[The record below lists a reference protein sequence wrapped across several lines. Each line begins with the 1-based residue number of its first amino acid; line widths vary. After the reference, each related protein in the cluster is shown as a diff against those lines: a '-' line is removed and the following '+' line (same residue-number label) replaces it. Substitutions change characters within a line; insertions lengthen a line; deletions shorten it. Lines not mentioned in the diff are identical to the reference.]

1 MMFPGDFRDEPD
13 YYDFGKKVL
22 DKMVGL
28 ANELDVKDDLSLCF
42 LYAYLLYTG
51 NLSINRKFKYDK
63 NNIYNDEFYQV
74 MLGYGCCR
82 NIEDGLYKFLNRF
95 DFKINKLDVNTS
107 VLLKKPNHCVNMIIS
122 DNGYFVFDVTNMELL
137 KIYKHLLKA
146 ENNRG
151 INLERIIKPKLGLK
165 ESAFNYFDLN
175 EEERHFKYDLKEYLE
190 RKKTNMEHFRK
201 NKDVFDNFY
210 DSAKDDIKEISHL
223 ILK

>member
-1 MMFPGDFRDEPD
+1 
-13 YYDFGKKVL
+13 
-22 DKMVGL
+22 
-28 ANELDVKDDLSLCF
+28 
-42 LYAYLLYTG
+42 
-51 NLSINRKFKYDK
+51 
-63 NNIYNDEFYQV
+63 
-74 MLGYGCCR
+74 
-82 NIEDGLYKFLNRF
+82 
-95 DFKINKLDVNTS
+95 
-107 VLLKKPNHCVNMIIS
+107 MIIS